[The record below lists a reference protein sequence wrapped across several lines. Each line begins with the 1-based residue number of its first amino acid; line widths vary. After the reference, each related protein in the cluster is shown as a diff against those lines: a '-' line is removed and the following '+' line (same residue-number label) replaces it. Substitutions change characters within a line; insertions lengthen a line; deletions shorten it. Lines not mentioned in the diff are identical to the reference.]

1 MSIFSDCIRPSYT
14 YKEIFELQKLP
25 LETKEKISIE
35 VIRQALNLSKH
46 VPAIAFSGCNDP
58 QWPDGCNMNLVRNHI
73 FYYKS
78 KIKDLCDKYN
88 QELPVEYFLPV
99 PPEVDNKY
107 MADMKCPRAERMRKF
122 WHEKITHKCPDYNSE
137 QLTLF

>member
-1 MSIFSDCIRPSYT
+1 MKRNPSIQQQISDFCCQIEKSIAEWECIR
-14 YKEIFELQKLP
+14 E
-25 LETKEKISIE
+25 
-35 VIRQALNLSKH
+35 N
-46 VPAIAFSGCNDP
+46 GCNDP

-73 FYYKS
+73 FYYKG